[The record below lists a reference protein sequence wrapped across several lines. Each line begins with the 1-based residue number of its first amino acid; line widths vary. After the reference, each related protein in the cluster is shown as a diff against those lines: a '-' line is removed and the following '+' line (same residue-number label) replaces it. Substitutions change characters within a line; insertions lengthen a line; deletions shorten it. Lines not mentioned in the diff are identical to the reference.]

1 VIRERSE
8 ELHAFHARHF
18 AEPIGERPA
27 SAKGHRSELTD
38 EEVIKLIREKERR
51 AVRTLVVRRRSQ
63 LPSLLALALAVALLS
78 GSAGGSRTGGYST
91 STSS

>member
-38 EEVIKLIREKERR
+38 EEVIKLIREAKNAAQFERFWLGD
-51 AVRTLVVRRRSQ
+51 VRSYPACWHWHSPWLF
-63 LPSLLALALAVALLS
+63 
-78 GSAGGSRTGGYST
+78 
-91 STSS
+91 